1 MHLLAWKNLSLK
13 WPAIFEQVSKI
24 GAFCSVEDIIAWLL
38 RPLQWCFR
46 TRPVLHLCRLLFA
59 SEYTASYLPVVSHFD
74 FTGQKRVSEDT
85 KRKILQ
91 HIGTFLFHILRME
104 NIYGTCKVH
113 KVYAVSLYVCY
124 FLLVHCSC
132 WPHTVSLQI
141 NWFFCVFVFL
151 FQEMEFWISCL
162 FCVVM
167 CLQCFDAVCWATGR
181 ASGL

>member
-1 MHLLAWKNLSLK
+1 MTSQCSMFVLRFIFCFSVCFARLIIVYLVVWVHLLAWKNLSLK

-24 GAFCSVEDIIAWLL
+24 GAFCSVEDIIVWLL

-124 FLLVHCSC
+124 FL
-132 WPHTVSLQI
+132 
-141 NWFFCVFVFL
+141 
-151 FQEMEFWISCL
+151 
-162 FCVVM
+162 
-167 CLQCFDAVCWATGR
+167 CLQCFDAVGWAAGR